1 MTSNLPVVGVEQA
14 LSGHLASAA
23 IERGLARPHGVGG
36 GISLDATGTPASALA
51 GVDSEFARVLLEVMT
66 ADARPRGVG
75 AFRDEPPP
83 LLAASA
89 GDPAQLLRALA
100 ADARLEWVAAPLVHR
115 AIDAYRELMNV
126 AG

>member
-1 MTSNLPVVGVEQA
+1 MTSNLPVVGVELA

-23 IERGLARPHGVGG
+23 VERELTQPLRVGG
-36 GISLDATGTPASALA
+36 GAAVYAAGPSSALA

-66 ADARPRGVG
+66 ADAHTRVPTTPREALGRPSG
-75 AFRDEPPP
+75 A
-83 LLAASA
+83 A
-89 GDPAQLLRALA
+89 DPGLLLRTL

-126 AG
+126 AV